1 MRILYW
7 RLLALVLWLT
17 LFFNIERLNVGSI
30 DTINLPSPVYLV
42 GLLGVL
48 LGLTGA
54 ARRRPLWLLLGA
66 CTLLFWA
73 AMVAT
78 PGPALGGYHTYL
90 SVTGLL
96 MVLVGAT
103 LARWVA
109 QGFDEFQ
116 QAVEQISLA
125 GAGRRLRSLD
135 EIQEAVERELD
146 HSRRMQRP
154 LSLVLLQLESG
165 GLRMLA
171 HRFISELQ
179 RALAERY
186 TLTLIANTTSR
197 YLRKSNIVAADPAS
211 GRLLIIAPETSDA
224 QVEALARRVGQVVS
238 EAFAVETRLS
248 TATLPDDALT
258 FQALHEAA
266 ASKLR
271 ASSEPSAAL
280 APAKAAGQ
288 QPRQPEPIGADH

>member
-1 MRILYW
+1 MRTLHW

-48 LGLTGA
+48 LALSGA
-54 ARRRPLWLLLGA
+54 ARRWPLWLLLGV

-73 AMVAT
+73 ALVAT

-135 EIQEAVERELD
+135 EIQEQVERELD

-154 LSLVLLQLESG
+154 LSLVLLQVESS
-165 GLRMLA
+165 GLRMLV

-179 RALAERY
+179 RSLAERY
-186 TLTLIANTTSR
+186 TLTLIANTVGR
-197 YLRKSNIVAADPAS
+197 HLRKSNIVTADAAS
-211 GRLLIIAPETSDA
+211 GQLLIIAPETSDA
-224 QVEALARRVGQVVS
+224 QVEVLARRVGQVVS
-238 EAFAVETRLS
+238 ETFAVETRLS
-248 TATLPDDALT
+248 TATLPDDAVT
-258 FQALHEAA
+258 FQALHETA

-271 ASSEPSAAL
+271 ALSEPAAEL
-280 APAKAAGQ
+280 APATGAGQ
-288 QPRQPEPIGADH
+288 QPRQPEPIGADS